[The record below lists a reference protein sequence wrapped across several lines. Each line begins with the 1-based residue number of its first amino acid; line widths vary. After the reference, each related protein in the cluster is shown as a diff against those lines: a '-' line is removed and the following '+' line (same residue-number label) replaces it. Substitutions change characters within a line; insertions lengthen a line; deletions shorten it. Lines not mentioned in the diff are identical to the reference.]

1 MLQAHKAAIRPLVFI
16 GIIFGM
22 RDHDVG
28 SPICFW
34 RINYTCAVHAS
45 LSVQFG
51 DTDRIILSKQIKTLL
66 LSL

>member
-1 MLQAHKAAIRPLVFI
+1 MLQADKAAIRPLVFI

-22 RDHDVG
+22 RDHNVG

-34 RINYTCAVHAS
+34 RINYTRAVRAS

-51 DTDRIILSKQIKTLL
+51 VTDRIILSKQIKTLL